1 MKKDNQIVINKLLNK
16 IDLSSNESRF
26 LIKNILDNRFN
37 EIQTGIILTLLNIK
51 RESFIEIYSF
61 VEHLNSL
68 ATKLKLR
75 GDFMDTCGT
84 GGDNKNSFN
93 FSTATS
99 ILLSTFN
106 INIAKHGNRSVT
118 SKSGSFDVLESLGI
132 KITSNIKSLEKY
144 YKKHNIC
151 FLYAP
156 FFHSSLKTVANIR
169 KSIPFKTIF
178 NLLGPLLNPVK
189 LKYQLLGVNN
199 SENLSTHAKCLKK
212 MGLKKAWV
220 VFNENGYD
228 ELTTTSKNFY
238 IEVNK
243 NQIKPKRIIDPEK
256 FGFKKRKD
264 KDLQGG
270 TPQENAFLMRRLFE
284 GETGAIRDNVI
295 LNTAA
300 ALIICGKAKSL
311 KEGIKKAEENINSG
325 LAKQKLNQLINL

>member
-1 MKKDNQIVINKLLNK
+1 MKKNDEIIINKLLNK
-16 IDLSSNESRF
+16 VDLNSNESKN
-26 LIKNILDNRFN
+26 LIKNILDNNLN
-37 EIQTGIILTLLNIK
+37 EIQTGIILTLLSIK
-51 RESFIEIYSF
+51 KESLIEIYSF
-61 VEHLNSL
+61 VEYLRSQSQ
-68 ATKLKLR
+68 KLKLK
-75 GDFMDTCGT
+75 GDLMDTCGT

-99 ILLSTFN
+99 ILLSTFDV
-106 INIAKHGNRSVT
+106 NIAKHGNRSVT

-132 KITSNIKSLEKY
+132 KITSDIKSLEKY

-156 FFHSSLKTVANIR
+156 FFHSSLKAVANVR

-178 NLLGPLLNPVK
+178 NLLGPLLSPVK
-189 LKYQLLGVNN
+189 LKYQLLGV
-199 SENLSTHAKCLKK
+199 SKLENLSTHAECLKK
-212 MGLKKAWV
+212 MGIKKAWV

-243 NQIKPKRIIDPEK
+243 NQIRSRQIIDPEK
-256 FGFKKRKD
+256 LGLKKRKD

-270 TPQENAFLMRRLFE
+270 TPEENAFLMKRLFE
-284 GETGAIRDNVI
+284 GETGAIRDNVL

-300 ALIICGKAKSL
+300 ALIICEKAKSL
-311 KEGIKKAEENINSG
+311 KEGIKKAEENIDSG
-325 LAKQKLNQLINL
+325 LAKKKLNQLINF